1 MHMNIVP
8 ASIEQQINRV
18 DRQRS
23 LWIGIS
29 LAVLAAGS
37 FFRLLWTLY
46 ISMTFGWFAA
56 GMAFNVVFLA
66 VLGVAAAVGATGFL
80 TRYYK
85 GSDVDR
91 I

>member
-1 MHMNIVP
+1 MNIVP

-18 DRQRS
+18 DPQRS

-37 FFRLLWTLY
+37 FFRVLWMLY
-46 ISMTFGWFAA
+46 VSMTFGWFAGA
-56 GMAFNVVFLA
+56 MAFNVVFTL
-66 VLGVAAAVGATGFL
+66 VIGAAATVGAIGFL
-80 TRYYK
+80 NRYRS
-85 GSDVDR
+85 GAESDR

>member
-1 MHMNIVP
+1 MNIVP
-8 ASIEQQINRV
+8 ASIGQQIRRV

-29 LAVLAAGS
+29 LAVVAAGS
-37 FFRLLWTLY
+37 FFRLLWMLY

-56 GMAFNVVFLA
+56 SIAFNLVFTAVV
-66 VLGVAAAVGATGFL
+66 GVVAAVGATGFL

-85 GSDVDR
+85 GEQSDPV
-91 I
+91 

>member
-1 MHMNIVP
+1 MNIVP
-8 ASIEQQINRV
+8 ANIEQQINRV

-37 FFRLLWTLY
+37 FFRLLWMLY

-56 GMAFNVVFLA
+56 GMAFNVVFSA
-66 VLGVAAAVGATGFL
+66 VVGVVAAVGATGFL

-85 GSDVDR
+85 GADADR
-91 I
+91 V

>member
-1 MHMNIVP
+1 MNIVP

-37 FFRLLWTLY
+37 FFRLLWMLY
-46 ISMTFGWFAA
+46 ISMTFGWFAG
-56 GMAFNVVFLA
+56 GMAVNVVFSA
-66 VLGVAAAVGATGFL
+66 VFGAAAAIGATGFF

-85 GSDVDR
+85 GADADR

>member
-1 MHMNIVP
+1 MNIVP
-8 ASIEQQINRV
+8 AGIEQHINRV

-37 FFRLLWTLY
+37 FFRLLWMLY
-46 ISMTFGWFAA
+46 VSMTFGWFV
-56 GMAFNVVFLA
+56 GPMAFNLVVSL
-66 VLGVAAAVGATGFL
+66 VVGTVAAAGAIGFL
-80 TRYYK
+80 NRYFN
-85 GSDVDR
+85 GPESHR

>member
-1 MHMNIVP
+1 MNIVP

-37 FFRLLWTLY
+37 FFRLLWMLY
-46 ISMTFGWFAA
+46 ISMTFGWFAG
-56 GMAFNVVFLA
+56 GMAVNVVFSA
-66 VLGVAAAVGATGFL
+66 VFGVAAAIGAIGFL

-85 GSDVDR
+85 GADADR

>member
-1 MHMNIVP
+1 MNIVP

-23 LWIGIS
+23 LWIGVS

-37 FFRLLWTLY
+37 FFRLIWMLY
-46 ISMTFGWFAA
+46 VSMTFGWFAGA
-56 GMAFNVVFLA
+56 MAFNVVFTLVIGA
-66 VLGVAAAVGATGFL
+66 AAAVGAIGFL
-80 TRYYK
+80 NRYHK
-85 GSDVDR
+85 GAESDR

>member
-1 MHMNIVP
+1 MNIVP
-8 ASIEQQINRV
+8 ANIEQQINRV

-29 LAVLAAGS
+29 LAAVAAGS
-37 FFRLLWTLY
+37 FFRLIWMLY

-56 GMAFNVVFLA
+56 EMAFSVVFTTIVGLT
-66 VLGVAAAVGATGFL
+66 AAVGATGFL
-80 TRYYK
+80 TRYHK
-85 GSDVDR
+85 GSDAER